1 MTALEMKNGGMS
13 LIEYNPLY
21 DEEAFLASLD
31 RKTIIDNLTL
41 YDVERFIRSLGV
53 TEIQVDEKKGELI
66 CPTICHNRL
75 EDATSM
81 KLYYYQNSKLFRCY
95 TECDD
100 NMSIFELYRK
110 YMALNSHPI
119 SLEEAEAYIKQF
131 LGKSLIAAPA
141 IHSSK
146 NSFDTTKYSFERVIL
161 KLDEYP
167 SEVLSCFVHY
177 PHPLWLQEGIT
188 EDVMRQFN
196 ILFSIKQNK
205 IVIPHYDSAGRL
217 VGIRAR
223 ALEEEDIAM
232 GKYMPIMVNGVI
244 YTHKLHF
251 NLYGLYQNKAAIK
264 KYHKAVIFEA
274 EKSSLKDKVFYGE
287 DSVAVAIC
295 GSSLNKYQVSLLT
308 NVMGVSEIVL
318 ALDKEY
324 EEWNSPQGIKYKNK
338 LLNMCKKYK
347 NYANFSYIFDDK
359 GLIGLKDSPNDRGQE
374 VWEELYRRR
383 FKVR

>member
-53 TEIQVDEKKGELI
+53 TEIQVDEKKGELV

-264 KYHKAVIFEA
+264 KYHKAVIFE
-274 EKSSLKDKVFYGE
+274 GE
-287 DSVAVAIC
+287 
-295 GSSLNKYQVSLLT
+295 LRPYLFFHYQWGQL
-308 NVMGVSEIVL
+308 
-318 ALDKEY
+318 
-324 EEWNSPQGIKYKNK
+324 
-338 LLNMCKKYK
+338 
-347 NYANFSYIFDDK
+347 K
-359 GLIGLKDSPNDRGQE
+359 GLTVN
-374 VWEELYRRR
+374 
-383 FKVR
+383 